1 MSKTKMRLIALA
13 MAGAVGVGYVSYAY
27 ATGLWPNFPVVGGA
41 TYCAGSTSSATGT
54 IIGLVTGCPNQ
65 VPAGPLVV
73 TGNEQIPADT
83 RLTSGANPQT
93 VLLGLAS
100 LNSLPL
106 TFTVVTGVNPTTFT
120 AANNSG
126 GIVFDGQGVI
136 TAAVVG
142 LPQNPIQG
150 QQYRISSNRGI
161 TTLTVNAWAQ
171 QQTLF
176 NAPGALTITPGN
188 NGPIGYTF
196 VWNTSTLAWYRLE

>member
-1 MSKTKMRLIALA
+1 MKLSRLA
-13 MAGAVGVGYVSYAY
+13 MVGLAVGSICYVTYAY
-27 ATGLWPNFPVVGGA
+27 AAGLFPNFPVVGGA

-120 AANNSG
+120 ASNISG
-126 GIVFDGQGVI
+126 GIVFDGQGTI

-150 QQYRISSNRGI
+150 QQYRISSNRAI

-176 NAPGALTITPGN
+176 NAPTTLTLTPGN
-188 NGPIGYTF
+188 NGPIGFTF

>member
-1 MSKTKMRLIALA
+1 MKLNRLLVGLALA
-13 MAGAVGVGYVSYAY
+13 GSIGYVSYAY
-27 ATGLWPNFPVVGGA
+27 AAGLWPNFPIVGGA
-41 TYCAGSTSSATGT
+41 TYCAGSSSSATGT

-65 VPAGPLVV
+65 VPAGPTVV
-73 TGNEQIPADT
+73 TGNEIIPADT

-93 VLLGLAS
+93 VVLTLAS

-120 AANNSG
+120 ASNISG
-126 GIVFDGQGVI
+126 GVVFDGQGVI

-196 VWNTSTLAWYRLE
+196 VWNTSTLAWYRIE